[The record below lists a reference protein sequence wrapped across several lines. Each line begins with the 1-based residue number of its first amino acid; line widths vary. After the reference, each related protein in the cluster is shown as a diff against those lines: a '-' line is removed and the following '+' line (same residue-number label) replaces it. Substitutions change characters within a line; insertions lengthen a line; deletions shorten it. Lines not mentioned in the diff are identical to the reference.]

1 MPLILKVLRYK
12 GQPVPSEIMA
22 RFDESGG
29 SIGRSS
35 DNYFVLRDPGRFIS
49 RKHASIVFR
58 NGSYFFSDTSKNGT
72 YVVNKDLRLLK
83 DTVELHD
90 GDLLRIGDYEIAV
103 SFGELGKP
111 TPPPRRQEEERNV
124 TPKPASYV
132 PPKFP
137 YTSEPNYSRN

>member
-12 GQPVPSEIMA
+12 GRPVPSEITA

-35 DNYFVLRDPGRFIS
+35 DNNFVLWDPEMRVS

-72 YVVNKDLRLLK
+72 VVNNC
-83 DTVELHD
+83 
-90 GDLLRIGDYEIAV
+90 
-103 SFGELGKP
+103 S
-111 TPPPRRQEEERNV
+111 
-124 TPKPASYV
+124 
-132 PPKFP
+132 
-137 YTSEPNYSRN
+137 SRFF